1 MYLERLK
8 VHMKH
13 CFMKESLE
21 NSSVTELLVEEIT
34 KETQND
40 WEKKI
45 LERGGIHSKVLKDWY
60 IQTANCCVYPHT

>member
-1 MYLERLK
+1 MYLGRLK

-21 NSSVTELLVEEIT
+21 NSSLTELLVEEIT

-40 WEKKI
+40 WEKK
-45 LERGGIHSKVLKDWY
+45 Y
-60 IQTANCCVYPHT
+60 